1 MNPYGISLGVAV
13 LAITTAF
20 VTGHTK
26 IAIGLSVGL
35 VVSVVLFYGTVVY
48 ALRKWG
54 NSGK

>member
-20 VTGHTK
+20 MTGHTK

-35 VVSVVLFYGTVVY
+35 IIFVVLFYATVVY
-48 ALRKWG
+48 ALNKW
-54 NSGK
+54 NSGGK

>member
-1 MNPYGISLGVAV
+1 MNPYGISLGVAA

-20 VTGHTK
+20 MTGHTK

-35 VVSVVLFYGTVVY
+35 IIFVVLFYATVVY
-48 ALRKWG
+48 ALNKW

>member
-1 MNPYGISLGVAV
+1 MNPYGISLGVAA

-54 NSGK
+54 NGGK